1 MAHVSGIKRF
11 TLIELLIVIAIIA
24 ILAGMLLPALGAARE
39 RARSTQ
45 CLSNLKQLGLGD
57 VAYANDY
64 RDWITT
70 IQHNDDY
77 VIGIEGS
84 ERCLGALFRL
94 SYVKDPKVFYCPS
107 LKNPNYASNWPANL
121 SGSMSGY
128 VGYWKS
134 LWKDQGS
141 SWDYESFKLTGP
153 YPHFVNGSNK
163 RAASASAM
171 PLALDFAYSWAAINP
186 EGVPHKNKF
195 NVAFA
200 DGSAAQYVDTEN
212 YMKTTNSYQ
221 LMWKAPDKIM
231 QSRGAKD

>member
-70 IQHNDDY
+70 IQHNDVY

-107 LKNPNYASNWPANL
+107 LKNPNYAGNWPANL
-121 SGSMSGY
+121 SEGMGGY

-134 LWKDQGS
+134 LW
-141 SWDYESFKLTGP
+141 
-153 YPHFVNGSNK
+153 
-163 RAASASAM
+163 
-171 PLALDFAYSWAAINP
+171 
-186 EGVPHKNKF
+186 HKNKF

>member
-1 MAHVSGIKRF
+1 MAHKLGRF
-11 TLIELLIVIAIIA
+11 TLIELLVVIAIIA

-70 IQHNDDY
+70 IQHNDVY

-163 RAASASAM
+163 RAASAVRCLWLWIS
-171 PLALDFAYSWAAINP
+171 PTPGRRSIRK
-186 EGVPHKNKF
+186 ECPHKNKF

>member
-70 IQHNDDY
+70 IQHNDVY

-94 SYVKDPKVFYCPS
+94 SYVKDPKVFYCPN

-153 YPHFVNGSNK
+153 YPHFVNGSLCRRFRRSVCGHGELHENDEQLSVDVE
-163 RAASASAM
+163 SA
-171 PLALDFAYSWAAINP
+171 
-186 EGVPHKNKF
+186 G
-195 NVAFA
+195 
-200 DGSAAQYVDTEN
+200 
-212 YMKTTNSYQ
+212 
-221 LMWKAPDKIM
+221 
-231 QSRGAKD
+231 

>member
-1 MAHVSGIKRF
+1 
-11 TLIELLIVIAIIA
+11 
-24 ILAGMLLPALGAARE
+24 AARE

-70 IQHNDDY
+70 IQHNDVY
-77 VIGIEGS
+77 AIGIEGS
-84 ERCLGALFRL
+84 ERCLGTLFRL

-107 LKNPNYASNWPANL
+107 LKNPNYAGNWPANL
-121 SGSMSGY
+121 SEGMGGY